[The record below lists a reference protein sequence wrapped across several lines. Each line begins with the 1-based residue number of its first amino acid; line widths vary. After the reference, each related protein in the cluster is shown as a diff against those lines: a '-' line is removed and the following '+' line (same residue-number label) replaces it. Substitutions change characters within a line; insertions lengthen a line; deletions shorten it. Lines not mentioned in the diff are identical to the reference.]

1 MKRALYTLSAAAAL
15 FGAAPATTRADAAE
29 ARSSSVSCPCAAAD
43 VGATAVRPDG
53 STKPRE
59 EEFLREVW
67 SAP

>member
-15 FGAAPATTRADAAE
+15 FGAAPATTRADAV
-29 ARSSSVSCPCAAAD
+29 RSSSVSCPCTAAD
-43 VGATAVRPDG
+43 VGAAAARPDG
-53 STKPRE
+53 STKSRE